1 MLGTAATVGVILVP
15 VVLIAII
22 LAMWYC
28 PFRRVDPPEHAEV
41 ATSSS
46 GRVGVTAS
54 GTGGTTTGSAPGVD
68 TTAIPYVAP
77 SYELQS
83 HQSHR
88 SFRLARIS
96 EEGGP
101 FHHHHHHHHHHATH
115 K

>member
-1 MLGTAATVGVILVP
+1 MLGTAGTVGVILVP
-15 VVLIAII
+15 IVLIAII

-28 PFRRVDPPEHAEV
+28 PLRRVSHSEHVEAS
-41 ATSSS
+41 ASNS
-46 GRVGVTAS
+46 GRAGVTAS

-68 TTAIPYVAP
+68 TAAIPYVAP

-83 HQSHR
+83 QQSHR

-101 FHHHHHHHHHHATH
+101 FHHHAAH

>member
-1 MLGTAATVGVILVP
+1 MLGTAGTIGVILVP

-28 PFRRVDPPEHAEV
+28 PFRRASHSEHTEP
-41 ATSSS
+41 ATSNA
-46 GRVGVTAS
+46 GRPGVTAS
-54 GTGGTTTGSAPGVD
+54 GTGGTTTGSTPGVD

-101 FHHHHHHHHHHATH
+101 FHHHTAH